1 MNKAIQSLD
10 LDKNLGMVT
19 LSDGQELAIPKLS
32 MSKLFKLVKFIGID
46 GAKLY
51 RQFQDVIA
59 DEEKDEIEKLVKI
72 LFTTK

>member
-51 RQFQDVIA
+51 PQFQDVIA